1 MAQWDLNQYEKFKNQ
16 RAKPFWDLARL
27 IVPGDDLKTMID
39 LGCGSGELTS
49 QLHTQ
54 LHLQQT
60 IGMDSSKEML
70 EKADQFKKPGLNF
83 TVADIKTYQPEH
95 KVDLVF
101 SNAALQWVPN
111 HPALFKQITDILKPH
126 GQLAVQMPFNFDHPS
141 HQIAQHLGHTV
152 FKNKM
157 LDEEREIPMLKIE
170 EYTELLYSLGFDDP
184 IVRVQ
189 VYPHSMKSG
198 HDVIEWVKGTLLT
211 DFKKKMKPDDFSLF
225 LQQYTE
231 QLLKQIGHGPYL
243 YCFKR
248 ILMWGRRS

>member
-1 MAQWDLNQYEKFKNQ
+1 MAQWDLNQYEKFKSQ
-16 RAKPFWDLARL
+16 RSKPFWDLASL
-27 IVPGDDLKTMID
+27 VQPGEDLKTMID

-54 LHLQQT
+54 LHLTQT
-60 IGMDSSKEML
+60 IAMDSSKEML
-70 EKADQFKKPGLNF
+70 EKADQFQKPGLNF
-83 TVADIKTYQPEH
+83 VVADIKTYKPPQ
-95 KVDLVF
+95 KVDLIF

-111 HPALFKQITDILKPH
+111 HPALFKQITGFLKPR

-152 FKNKM
+152 FKNQM

-184 IVRVQ
+184 IVRIQ
-189 VYPHSMKSG
+189 VYPHPMKSG

-211 DFKKKMKPDDFSLF
+211 DFKKKMKPDDFNMF
-225 LQQYTE
+225 LQEYTK
-231 QLLKQIGHGPYL
+231 QLLKQIGSGSYL

-248 ILMWGRRS
+248 ILIWGRLS